1 MATSRKMSAS
11 PEVLSSSTDRVSQP
25 SLDDSEL
32 DRVERRLERLAT
44 ALDSAFVVPG
54 LGFRFGAD
62 SLLGLVP
69 GVGDAFALG
78 LSGWLILEARRIGAP
93 RTMLARMAGNVAVD
107 ALFGTV
113 PVVGDVFD
121 VFFKANRRNVT
132 LVRGHI
138 AELRAA
144 RAKVIQ
150 NPKTGT
156 L

>member
-1 MATSRKMSAS
+1 MSAS

>member
-11 PEVLSSSTDRVSQP
+11 PEVLSSSTGRVSQP

>member
-1 MATSRKMSAS
+1 
-11 PEVLSSSTDRVSQP
+11 
-25 SLDDSEL
+25 LDDSEL
-32 DRVERRLERLAT
+32 DRVERRLERFAT

>member
-1 MATSRKMSAS
+1 MATSRKMSAG
-11 PEVLSSSTDRVSQP
+11 PEFLPPSTDRLSQP

-107 ALFGTV
+107 AHFGTV

>member
-11 PEVLSSSTDRVSQP
+11 TEILPPSPDWVSQP
-25 SLDDSEL
+25 SLGDSEL

>member
-1 MATSRKMSAS
+1 MATSRGMSAS